1 MDDTPRT
8 DRPASPDPTRSP
20 DSTRSTGSPGAPGST
35 GSAGSA
41 GSAGSTAPAGSTPP
55 TARTTRTDGGR
66 GVLWAV
72 VAILIAFS
80 AGFLWQY
87 LEARTVRGELSAV
100 EQELQLERLRVH
112 LGQAA
117 LSAQSGDFER
127 ARQQMSTFFNQLQES
142 SDAMS
147 PEVQTIAGDYLDMRD
162 EVITG
167 LSRSNPEYG
176 AILFGMHERL
186 NAAIDRSLD
195 GPDATEG
202 GEAAAEGDAE

>member
-8 DRPASPDPTRSP
+8 DRPASPDPTPSP
-20 DSTRSTGSPGAPGST
+20 DSTSSTGSPGAPGSR
-35 GSAGSA
+35 GSPPA
-41 GSAGSTAPAGSTPP
+41 AGSTPP
-55 TARTTRTDGGR
+55 SARTTRTDGRR

-87 LEARTVRGELSAV
+87 LEARTVRGELTAV

-142 SDAMS
+142 TDAMS

-176 AILFGMHERL
+176 AILLGMHERL

-195 GPDATEG
+195 GAGAAER
-202 GEAAAEGDAE
+202 GEATGEGEAGEGEVRE

>member
-20 DSTRSTGSPGAPGST
+20 DSTSSTASPGAPGSR
-35 GSAGSA
+35 
-41 GSAGSTAPAGSTPP
+41 GSTAAASSTPP

-87 LEARTVRGELSAV
+87 LEARAVRGELTAV

-147 PEVQTIAGDYLDMRD
+147 PEVQTIAGDYLAMRD

-186 NAAIDRSLD
+186 TAAIDRSLD
-195 GPDATEG
+195 APAATED
-202 GEAAAEGDAE
+202 GEAAAEGE